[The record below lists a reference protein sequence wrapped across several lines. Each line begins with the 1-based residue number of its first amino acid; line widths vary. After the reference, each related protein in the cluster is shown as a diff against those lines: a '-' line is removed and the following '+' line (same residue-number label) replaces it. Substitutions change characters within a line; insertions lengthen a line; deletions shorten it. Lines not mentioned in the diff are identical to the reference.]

1 MLILDLSFSTPEENL
16 ACDEAL
22 LNACD
27 AGHGPEVLRFWES
40 QKPFVVLGYANKTA
54 SEVETDV
61 CRRDGVPI
69 LRRSSG
75 GGTVLQGP
83 GCLNFALIL
92 RIPPEGPLRSI
103 SGTNDYITA
112 EHEHALRAILGN
124 QCVRRGLSDLAMG
137 MLKFSGNAQRRK
149 RNAVLFHGTFLLDF
163 DIPLVERT
171 LAMPSRQPDYR
182 LNRPHRDF
190 LVNLGPLTQCI
201 KRALTEH
208 WDAREPLIEIPEQ
221 EIARLV
227 LEQFSLPEWNL
238 KF

>member
-1 MLILDLSFSTPEENL
+1 MLILDFSFPTPEENL

-27 AGHGPEVLRFWES
+27 AGDGPEVLRFWES
-40 QKPFVVLGYANKTA
+40 PKPFVVLGYANKTA
-54 SEVETDV
+54 LEVETET
-61 CRRDGVPI
+61 CKRDGMPI

-92 RIPPEGPLRSI
+92 RIPPGGPLRSI
-103 SGTNDYITA
+103 SGTNDFITA
-112 EHEHALRAILGN
+112 EHERALQAILGEE
-124 QCVRRGLSDLAMG
+124 CVRRGLSDLAMG

-149 RNAVLFHGTFLLDF
+149 RNAVLYHGTFLLEF

-190 LVNLGPLTQCI
+190 LVNIGPLTNCI
-201 KRALTEH
+201 KGALTQH
-208 WDAREPLIEIPEQ
+208 WDAKEQLVEIPEK
-221 EIARLV
+221 EIVRLV
-227 LEQFSLPEWNL
+227 SEQFSMPEWNL